1 MRIVFPQRRVM
12 MKLQDRGQLVLQQG
26 FVLLEPSNRPHYID
40 DKCLACIPCVP
51 LGLGKIEH
59 LMPQLIDLTTISKSE
74 GELLEDLCVA
84 ELEHARPPYVC
95 AWISSE
101 LNGDD
106 LAALVAER
114 LVGSDRGRRL
124 IWRFYDPR
132 VTSLAY
138 NVLVPE
144 QRDALF
150 HDIQCWVLPWAGH
163 WWCIEGPRDQSSA
176 YGIANQSWPTSDQW
190 TTFSISD
197 LIHRIHAEICA
208 RMSTEPKAVPAI
220 QQALIRGMREASTNL
235 RLVEPAQQAE
245 YARLLVL
252 FGDAFKYHGLLEGMR
267 EKLANGHMQWSEFRT
282 SVDED
287 ELDRL
292 TPEFKIPCPKVLHG

>member
-1 MRIVFPQRRVM
+1 MN
-12 MKLQDRGQLVLQQG
+12 LQEGWQLVPQQG

-40 DKCLACIPCVP
+40 DKSLAGIPCVP
-51 LGLGKIEH
+51 FGLEKIEH
-59 LMPQLIDLTTISKSE
+59 LMPQLIDLSTISESD

-101 LNGDD
+101 LNGVD

-114 LVGSDRGRRL
+114 LVGRNGGHRL

-132 VTSLAY
+132 VTSLAC
-138 NVLVPE
+138 NVMTPE

-150 HDIQCWVLPWAGH
+150 QDIQSWVLPWSGQ
-163 WWCIEGPRDQSSA
+163 WWRIEGAQDHSSA
-176 YGIANQSWPTSDQW
+176 YGIANQSWPTPDQW
-190 TTFSISD
+190 TTFSISEF
-197 LIHRIHAEICA
+197 IHRIHTEICA
-208 RMSTEPKAVPAI
+208 KRSIEPKAAPAV
-220 QQALIRGMREASTNL
+220 QQAVIRGMREAATNL
-235 RLVEPAQQAE
+235 GLVEPAQQAE

-252 FGDAFKYHGLLEGMR
+252 FGDAFKFHRPLEGMR
-267 EKLANGHMQWSEFRT
+267 EKLAKRHMQWSEFRIL
-282 SVDED
+282 VDEE

-292 TPEFKIPCPKVLHG
+292 TPEFKFSVQTR